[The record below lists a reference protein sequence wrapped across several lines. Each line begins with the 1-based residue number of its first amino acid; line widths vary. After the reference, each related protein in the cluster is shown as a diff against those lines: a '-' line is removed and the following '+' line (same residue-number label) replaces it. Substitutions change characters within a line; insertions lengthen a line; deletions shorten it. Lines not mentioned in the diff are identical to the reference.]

1 MNSLKTNCLFHA
13 ANVLLLLGYSLS
25 DVLWLRLLAAAS
37 SLIVIPYFV
46 LQPTPMWTAIGW
58 NAVLAAVNLVH
69 SWRLLVERRAAKP
82 DAERGRYPTRLSSL
96 IPGSA
101 ATIRQP

>member
-69 SWRLLVERRAAKP
+69 SWRLLVERRAT
-82 DAERGRYPTRLSSL
+82 ERGRYPTRLSSL